1 MLYFT
6 TTMENG
12 KDKAL
17 RVLVQKIP
25 KLPTLPMIAERILGM
40 VDDDV
45 ASVETIVETVAQ
57 DPAIAAKVLS
67 FANAAFYGAGEPVLS
82 VRDAVMKIGFKNIR
96 SIALGISLMTIFSE
110 SKEKFASAY
119 HRIFLHSVSVG
130 VISRQIAEKV
140 ACELADKAFIAGL
153 LHDIGKLVIN
163 KYFEDDY
170 ARILDEFNNGLF
182 LIDAEKKVL
191 GITHA
196 DIGVWLADKWNLP
209 AIIQDAIEFHHA
221 PSEAKNNRK
230 LVALAH
236 VANAV
241 AARHS
246 RGLFEVEPVN
256 AFDSSALEILGISE
270 KDLETI
276 ESGLDKQ
283 TFPAELFQ

>member
-1 MLYFT
+1 
-6 TTMENG
+6 MENG
-12 KDKAL
+12 NDKAL
-17 RVLVQKIP
+17 RVFVQKIP

-45 ASVETIVETVAQ
+45 ASVEAIEQTIAQ

-67 FANAAFYGAGEPVLS
+67 FANAAFYGSGEPVLS

-110 SKEKFASAY
+110 NREKFASAY

-130 VISRQIAEKV
+130 IISRQIAESV
-140 ACELADKAFIAGL
+140 AGELADKAFIAGL
-153 LHDIGKLVIN
+153 LHDIGQLVIN
-163 KYFEDDY
+163 KYFDDDY
-170 ARILDEFNNGLF
+170 MRIIEEFNQGLF

-209 AIIQDAIEFHHA
+209 TIIQDAIEFHHM
-221 PSEAKNNRK
+221 PSAATDNRK
-230 LVALAH
+230 LVALVH
-236 VANAV
+236 VGNAV
-241 AARHS
+241 ASRHS
-246 RGLFEVEPVN
+246 LGLFESEPVN
-256 AFDSSALEILGISE
+256 AFDSSALVILGISE

-283 TFPAELFQ
+283 VFPVELFQ